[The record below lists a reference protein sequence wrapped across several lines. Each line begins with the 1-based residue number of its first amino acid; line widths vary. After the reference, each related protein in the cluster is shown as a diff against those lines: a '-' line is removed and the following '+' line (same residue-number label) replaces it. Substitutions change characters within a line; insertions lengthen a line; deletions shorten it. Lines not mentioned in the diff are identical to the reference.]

1 MDEITLEALT
11 LFQSLSNDD
20 KTDIIFQLLALSLTA
35 Q

>member
-20 KTDIIFQLLALSLTA
+20 KADIIFQLLVLSSTE
-35 Q
+35 